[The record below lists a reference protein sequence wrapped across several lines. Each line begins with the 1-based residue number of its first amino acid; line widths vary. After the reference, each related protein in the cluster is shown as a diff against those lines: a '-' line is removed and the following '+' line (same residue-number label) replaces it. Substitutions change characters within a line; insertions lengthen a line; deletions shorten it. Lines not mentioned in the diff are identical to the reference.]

1 MIRDSLAP
9 TALIA
14 EYFDKYIRYF
24 FSSNSNLQQINCNST
39 VENVS
44 RLNITVQSCSLE
56 KDYETLIQEIKVKV
70 TSRYTLTMCAIVGLA
85 SATSASAASISVS
98 SFSAQFVGVDLATA
112 TILSDADSNVV
123 NTSVAFVERIDLT
136 APGIGF
142 TTTPPSGPLET
153 TSQSTSQFLQATGA
167 QVAIN
172 ANFFSD
178 VAATPSPEDLLGL
191 AVSNG
196 TVVSPQAFGSDD
208 AAASLLITKASAA
221 TISPAGSNPIDLSN
235 VFNAVSGNQIV
246 TNGVDTSAITPTGAP
261 HDPFGLDPRTGI
273 GLSEDGQYLYLIA
286 IDGRQPGY
294 SVGVT
299 TSDEAA
305 LMIDLGV
312 FDGLNLDGG
321 GSTALVQSGVGGS
334 PDLIDSPSGSFGVV
348 ERLDGNNLGVFAS
361 ALPTP
366 ESSTWVMMLA
376 GFGGLALLAGRRARA
391 LLSAA

>member
-1 MIRDSLAP
+1 MKA
-9 TALIA
+9 
-14 EYFDKYIRYF
+14 
-24 FSSNSNLQQINCNST
+24 
-39 VENVS
+39 
-44 RLNITVQSCSLE
+44 
-56 KDYETLIQEIKVKV
+56 
-70 TSRYTLTMCAIVGLA
+70 TSRYTLAMCAIVGLA
-85 SATSASAASISVS
+85 SATSASATSISVS
-98 SFSAQFVGVDLATA
+98 SFSPQFVGVDLATA
-112 TILSDADSNVV
+112 TILSNADSSVA
-123 NTSVAFVERIDLT
+123 NTSIAYIERIDLT

-153 TSQSTSQFLQATGA
+153 TSQSTSQFLQSTGA
-167 QVAIN
+167 EVAIN

-196 TVVSPQAFGSDD
+196 TVVAPQSFGSDD
-208 AAASLLITKASAA
+208 AAASLLITKTNTAA
-221 TISPAGSNPIDLSN
+221 ISPAGSTAIDLSN

-273 GLSEDGQYLYLIA
+273 GLSQNGRFLYLIA

-294 SVGVT
+294 SVGTT

-312 FDGLNLDGG
+312 YDGLNLDGG
-321 GSTALVQSGVGGS
+321 GSTALVQASAGG
-334 PDLIDSPSGSFGVV
+334 PVLIDSPSGSFGVV

-361 ALPTP
+361 ALATP
-366 ESSTWVMMLA
+366 EPSTWVMMLA
-376 GFGGLALLAGRRARA
+376 GFGGLALLAGRRTP
-391 LLSAA
+391 LSAA

>member
-1 MIRDSLAP
+1 
-9 TALIA
+9 
-14 EYFDKYIRYF
+14 
-24 FSSNSNLQQINCNST
+24 
-39 VENVS
+39 
-44 RLNITVQSCSLE
+44 
-56 KDYETLIQEIKVKV
+56 
-70 TSRYTLTMCAIVGLA
+70 VGFA
-85 SATSASAASISVS
+85 SATSAGATTIGVS
-98 SFSAQFVGVDLATA
+98 SFSPQFVGVDLAKA
-112 TILSDADSNVV
+112 TILSDADSGSV
-123 NTSVAFVERIDLT
+123 NTSVAFIERIDLT

-153 TSQSTSQFLQATGA
+153 TSQSTSQFLQSTGA

-178 VAATPSPEDLLGL
+178 VAATPSPEDLIGL

-196 TVVSPQAFGSDD
+196 TVVAPQTFGSDD
-208 AAASLLITKASAA
+208 AAASLIITKTNTA
-221 TISPAGSNPIDLSN
+221 TISSAGSTPIDLSH

-246 TNGVDTSAITPTGAP
+246 TDGLDTSATTPTGAP

-273 GLSEDGQYLYLIA
+273 GLSEDGRFLYLIA
-286 IDGRQPGY
+286 IDGRQPGF

-321 GSTALVQSGVGGS
+321 GSTALVQAGPGGG
-334 PDLIDSPSGSFGVV
+334 PVLIDSPSRSFGVV

-366 ESSTWVMMLA
+366 EPSTWVMMLA
-376 GFGGLALLAGRRARA
+376 GFGGLALLARRRT
-391 LLSAA
+391 LLSAG